1 MTYEEKL
8 KLPSWQQRRLQI
20 LQRDKWKCTCCNRSD
35 IELQVHHKI
44 YLDLPSPQDYPD
56 DLLVT
61 LCKVC
66 HNKEMQRPVQE
77 RMLLTSLKTKGFM
90 LGDLVT
96 LSCKIET
103 DENFTKQLI
112 KILREFNNG

>member
-8 KLPSWQQRRLQI
+8 KLPSWQQRRLLI
-20 LQRDKWKCTCCNRSD
+20 LERDGWKCTYCGNDKRQL
-35 IELQVHHKI
+35 EVHHKI
-44 YLDLPSPQDYPD
+44 YLDLPNPEDYPN
-56 DLLVT
+56 DLLIT
-61 LCKVC
+61 LCKTC
-66 HNKEMQRPVQE
+66 HNKELQRPVQE
-77 RMLLTSLKTKGFM
+77 RMLVNTFKTKGFM

-103 DENFTKQLI
+103 DESFAKQLL